1 MKDLPLKGVF
11 VVASLLLPLT
21 SHAIN
26 VDSLARVEAKEFGRL
41 PKQAASLQVGLNTSE
56 ETSVEYELDYQWY
69 PLDYVGLG
77 IGVELDD
84 DYGNRP
90 LIEAEDDD
98 EYDPDR
104 IVKLNIHPMLSF
116 RTPTLWM
123 NKRHSWGLLLR
134 CDPGL
139 VLSFPRNDKV
149 YYSGFRF
156 DDGNRVVHEGFTLK
170 NRDGRWKF
178 WRVRSAVS
186 VRVDQSLISLGWSIS
201 NYNIAYCRNNM
212 YYQDK
217 RYYGH
222 DSYDKTFTLFVAFTY
237 CF

>member
-1 MKDLPLKGVF
+1 MKNSFLRSAFLAVG
-11 VVASLLLPLT
+11 LLLPFAAQ
-21 SHAIN
+21 AIN

-56 ETSVEYELDYQWY
+56 ETSVGYELDYQWY

-98 EYDPDR
+98 DYDPDR

-170 NRDGRWKF
+170 NHDGRWKF

-212 YYQDK
+212 YYQGK
-217 RYYGH
+217 RYYGY
-222 DSYDKTFTLFVAFTY
+222 DNYDKTFSLFVAFTY

>member
-1 MKDLPLKGVF
+1 MKDLLLRGTF
-11 VVASLLLPLT
+11 VIVGLLLPL
-21 SHAIN
+21 
-26 VDSLARVEAKEFGRL
+26 
-41 PKQAASLQVGLNTSE
+41 LQVGLNTSE
-56 ETSVEYELDYQWY
+56 ETSVGYELDYQWY

-77 IGVELDD
+77 IGLELDD
-84 DYGNRP
+84 DNGNRP
-90 LIEAEDDD
+90 LIESGDDD
-98 EYDPDR
+98 DYDPDR

-123 NKRHSWGLLLR
+123 NKQHSWGLLLR

-139 VLSFPRNDKV
+139 VLSFPRN
-149 YYSGFRF
+149 FRF
-156 DDGNRVVHEGFTLK
+156 EDGNRVAYERFTLK
-170 NRDGRWKF
+170 NRGGRWKF

-186 VRVDQSLISLGWSIS
+186 VRVNQALISLGWSAS

-212 YYQDK
+212 YYQGK

-222 DSYDKTFTLFVAFTY
+222 DSYDKTFSLFAAFTF

>member
-1 MKDLPLKGVF
+1 MKDLLLKGVF
-11 VVASLLLPLT
+11 VVAGLFLSLT

-56 ETSVEYELDYQWY
+56 ETSVAYELDYQWY
-69 PLDYVGLG
+69 PLNYVGIG
-77 IGVELDD
+77 IGLELDD

-90 LIEAEDDD
+90 LIEARDDD
-98 EYDPDR
+98 DYDPDR
-104 IVKLNIHPMLSF
+104 IVKFNIHPMLSF

-123 NKRHSWGLLLR
+123 NKRHSWGVLLR

-149 YYSGFRF
+149 YYSKIKFV
-156 DDGNRVVHEGFTLK
+156 DGNDIVYDSFTLK
-170 NRDGRWKF
+170 NHGGRVKS
-178 WRVRSAVS
+178 VIS
-186 VRVDQSLISLGWSIS
+186 VRADQSLISLGWSIS

-212 YYQDK
+212 YYQGK

-222 DSYDKTFTLFVAFTY
+222 ESYDKTFALFASFTY

>member
-98 EYDPDR
+98 EPE
-104 IVKLNIHPMLSF
+104 F
-116 RTPTLWM
+116 
-123 NKRHSWGLLLR
+123 G
-134 CDPGL
+134 
-139 VLSFPRNDKV
+139 
-149 YYSGFRF
+149 
-156 DDGNRVVHEGFTLK
+156 
-170 NRDGRWKF
+170 
-178 WRVRSAVS
+178 
-186 VRVDQSLISLGWSIS
+186 IS
-201 NYNIAYCRNNM
+201 
-212 YYQDK
+212 
-217 RYYGH
+217 
-222 DSYDKTFTLFVAFTY
+222 
-237 CF
+237 

>member
-1 MKDLPLKGVF
+1 MKSFFSRSAFLAVG
-11 VVASLLLPLT
+11 LLLPFA

-26 VDSLARVEAKEFGRL
+26 VDSLAQVEAKEMGRL
-41 PKQAASLQVGLNTSE
+41 PKQATSLQVGLNTSE
-56 ETSVEYELDYQWY
+56 ETSVAYELDYQWY
-69 PLDYVGLG
+69 PLNYIG
-77 IGVELDD
+77 IGIGLELDD
-84 DYGNRP
+84 DHGNRP

-98 EYDPDR
+98 DYDPDR
-104 IVKLNIHPMLSF
+104 IVKFNIHPMLSF

-149 YYSGFRF
+149 YYSGYRF
-156 DDGNRVVHEGFTLK
+156 EDGNRSVYDRFTLK
-170 NRDGRWKF
+170 NRGGRWKF

-186 VRVDQSLISLGWSIS
+186 VRVDQSLISLGWSVS

-212 YYQDK
+212 YYQGK

-222 DSYDKTFTLFVAFTY
+222 DSYDKTFSLFASFTF